1 MEQAARAINF
11 AFDQL
16 KIDHIKYEKIANEFY
31 QVEIFDIGEIERY
44 LDNLVPV
51 TQLDKTVCDYI
62 ETDSPTERAFAQA
75 CDARDD
81 VLFYVKL
88 PRQFKI
94 KTPLGN
100 YNPDWALIKRENED
114 APKLYF
120 VAETK
125 GDAAMQDQTTLRLK
139 ELGKIKCGAKHFE
152 LFKDHV
158 TFKVVSELAEV

>member
-1 MEQAARAINF
+1 MQ
-11 AFDQL
+11 
-16 KIDHIKYEKIANEFY
+16 
-31 QVEIFDIGEIERY
+31 IFDIGEIERF

-51 TQLDKTVCDYI
+51 KEMGKTLYDHI
-62 ETDSPTERAFAQA
+62 EVDSPTERRFARA
-75 CDARDD
+75 CDEREDI
-81 VLFYVKL
+81 LFYVKL

-114 APKLYF
+114 ANKVYF

-125 GDAAMQDQTTLRLK
+125 GESALQDQTTLRLK

-152 LFKDHV
+152 LFKDWI
-158 TFKVVSELAEV
+158 TFKVVSEMTQL

>member
-1 MEQAARAINF
+1 M
-11 AFDQL
+11 
-16 KIDHIKYEKIANEFY
+16 
-31 QVEIFDIGEIERY
+31 
-44 LDNLVPV
+44 
-51 TQLDKTVCDYI
+51 CDYI

-125 GDAAMQDQTTLRLK
+125 GAAAMQDQMTLRLK

-152 LFKDHV
+152 LFKEQV
-158 TFKVVSELAEV
+158 TFKVVSEVAEI